1 VSRGLGD
8 VYKRQAYSIIAETDF
23 DNTLSCFTENTAK
36 PMIAKRLF
44 IAFTG
49 YKFMHNLRAL
59 GFRTFD
65 GVIDESYDLIKDDT
79 QRYTAA
85 FEQVK
90 WLCNQPQEEIYAK
103 IVDIVDHNYRVLMTR
118 NWTVWAAD
126 QISSVIAQ

>member
-1 VSRGLGD
+1 
-8 VYKRQAYSIIAETDF
+8 
-23 DNTLSCFTENTAK
+23 
-36 PMIAKRLF
+36 MIAKRLF

-90 WLCNQPQEEIYAK
+90 WLCSQPQEEIYAK